1 MKALTD
7 KIIECLND
15 KHDKFIG
22 KQTNE
27 VTQAEN
33 KGFKQGLQWAI
44 GTIESLEMQAEF
56 EEIARVMMKHLGKR
70 TDIYC
75 PHHTVIITT
84 TTAELVQGQRSCGN
98 VEDYIPD

>member
-15 KHDKFIG
+15 KHDHFIG

-27 VTQAEN
+27 VIQAEN

-44 GTIESLEMQAEF
+44 GTIESLESSAEF
-56 EEIARVMMKHLGKR
+56 DEIARVMMKYMANPEKYH
-70 TDIYC
+70 
-75 PHHTVIITT
+75 PHHTCIITS
-84 TTAELVQGQRSCGN
+84 TTAQLLEGKQTAGQ
-98 VEDYIPD
+98 VLDYIKD